1 MKPELCENKLSLF
14 TMEKHILSKSTYIKG
29 EQCLKQIYLT
39 KNQPKLRDRMPA
51 ERIAIFSRGTN
62 VGIYAQDLFPGGI
75 DAGPK
80 HYSQY
85 RKAIELT
92 AKLMNEGQE
101 VIYEAAFQ
109 AHKTLILLDILV
121 KNGEAWDAYE
131 VKSSPYLSETYYKD
145 AALQYYVLINAGV
158 NIRSFSLI
166 YIDGDYIYKD
176 KIDIQKLFITK
187 DVTEEVKKRITQV
200 GKNIEQQLNVIAL
213 EESPNIE
220 IGKHCYEPYDCDFI
234 GHCWSAVKRPSIFDI
249 PSLTKEQQFTIYEQH
264 KTLEDSL
271 ESNSLNEI
279 NRMQIQSQLS
289 KRPYKNEEAIQSFIP
304 KYKEAYILK
313 VLSFRPALPRYSGSK
328 PYDTFAF
335 GFALQKIK
343 ADGSKGDIIRFMANG
358 KENPSK
364 IVFNKLKEI
373 IDEDIPIFIYSNS
386 DAVALP
392 FETIDLAELL
402 RKGYIYRPKITKDYT
417 SKSLAIAMGINTP
430 FKAIDMDIVA
440 AQYYNDI
447 IDGHK
452 DTADRMLKIRDYL
465 DRELRII
472 AGFLYQL

>member
-1 MKPELCENKLSLF
+1 
-14 TMEKHILSKSTYIKG
+14 MEKHILSKSSFIKG

-39 KNQPKLRDRMPA
+39 KNQAKLRDRMPA

-85 RKAIELT
+85 RKAIDTT
-92 AKLMNEGQE
+92 AQLMADGQE

-121 KNGEAWDAYE
+121 KNGNAWDAYE

-166 YIDGDYIYKD
+166 SINGDYIRED
-176 KIDIQKLFITK
+176 EIDIHKLFIIK
-187 DVTEEVKKRITQV
+187 DVSEEVKKRMPDVDLKIAEQLTVIT
-200 GKNIEQQLNVIAL
+200 
-213 EESPNIE
+213 EEEAPQIE
-220 IGKHCYEPYDCDFI
+220 IGPQCYEPYDCDFI
-234 GHCWSAVKRPSIFDI
+234 GHCWTGVKRPSIFGI
-249 PSLTKEQQFTIYEQH
+249 PSLTKEQQFSIYEQY
-264 KTLEDSL
+264 KNLEDSL
-271 ESNSLNEI
+271 QSTGLNEI
-279 NRMQIQSQLS
+279 NRMQIQAQLS
-289 KRPYKNEEAIQSFIP
+289 KQPYKNEEAIQQYIP

-313 VLSFRPALPRYSGSK
+313 MLSFRPALPRYSGSK
-328 PYDTFAF
+328 PYESFAF
-335 GFALQKIK
+335 GFALQKIQ
-343 ADGSKGDIIRFMANG
+343 DNGSKGDIIRYMANG
-358 KENPSK
+358 KKNPSEV
-364 IVFNKLKEI
+364 VFAKLKEVL
-373 IDEDIPIFIYSNS
+373 EENLPVFIYSNS
-386 DAVALP
+386 NDLKLP
-392 FETIDLAELL
+392 FKTIDLAELL
-402 RKGYIYRPKITKDYT
+402 QKGHFYRPKITKDYT
-417 SKSLAIAMGINTP
+417 SKSLAIAMGIRTT
-430 FKAIDMDIVA
+430 FKAIEMDIVA

-452 DTADRMLKIRDYL
+452 DTQDRMLKIRDYL

-472 AGFLYQL
+472 SGFVFGL